1 MKTNI
6 LIQVDMDKRK
16 ICKTFRIYYI
26 YIKPLITDK
35 LQIIVVVL
43 MLVILDFWINTI
55 QKLASNYHK
64 NKQQYELTYIL
75 IKKIWK
81 WVYNIKLTLTNEKNS
96 KKQKRKQ
103 IWRHHDDDYV
113 MNTANVIMK
122 QHQQKWW

>member
-35 LQIIVVVL
+35 LQIIVFVL
-43 MLVILDFWINTI
+43 MLVILNVINTI

-75 IKKIWK
+75 IKKI
-81 WVYNIKLTLTNEKNS
+81 
-96 KKQKRKQ
+96 
-103 IWRHHDDDYV
+103 
-113 MNTANVIMK
+113 
-122 QHQQKWW
+122 

>member
-35 LQIIVVVL
+35 LQIIVVAL

-122 QHQQKWW
+122 QHQ

>member
-1 MKTNI
+1 
-6 LIQVDMDKRK
+6 
-16 ICKTFRIYYI
+16 
-26 YIKPLITDK
+26 
-35 LQIIVVVL
+35 

-81 WVYNIKLTLTNEKNS
+81 WVYNIKLTLTNEKTS

-122 QHQQKWW
+122 QHQ

>member
-35 LQIIVVVL
+35 LQIIVFVL

-64 NKQQYELTYIL
+64 NKQHYELTYIL

-122 QHQQKWW
+122 QHQ

>member
-81 WVYNIKLTLTNEKNS
+81 WVYNIKLTLTNEKTS

-122 QHQQKWW
+122 QHQ

>member
-122 QHQQKWW
+122 QHQ

>member
-113 MNTANVIMK
+113 MNKANVIMK
-122 QHQQKWW
+122 QHQ